1 MGNNDTTSSSR
12 RSFLQM
18 SAAGAIA
25 LPVVLAGCAKAAA
38 PKVAPS
44 EAAGGKLPDSIAA
57 LQSVASR
64 VVPITVAER
73 QGRLANAQRLMAENK
88 IDAIFVGSGTTLN
101 YFIGMRWG
109 NSERLTG
116 MILPKSGDPIYVTPE
131 FERARTLEQVKFG
144 HDVRAWE
151 EHEDPYQRV
160 AQVMADLKISTGTL
174 GIEETVPFF
183 RAKGIADALPNMTIV
198 DARPVTA
205 GCRSIKSPA
214 ELALMQLANDTTLA
228 VYEAVWKA
236 LQPGMTQT
244 DVTVLLA
251 AAYGRTGLTGGASVN
266 VGKYTALPHGSIEP
280 QHIADGT
287 AIVLDGGCKADGYTS
302 DITRTVVLGTPS
314 DKIRKV
320 FKIVHKAQTDAL
332 ATARPGVSMESVDA
346 VARKVVAD
354 AGYGPDYTYF
364 GHRLGHGIGMDMHE
378 WNYLVRGNERLLA
391 PGMTFSNEPGI
402 YIPDEFGVRLE
413 DCMYITED
421 GARLFTPQSPSID
434 QPFG

>member
-1 MGNNDTTSSSR
+1 
-12 RSFLQM
+12 M
-18 SAAGAIA
+18 SAAGAVA
-25 LPVVLAGCAKAAA
+25 LPVVLAGCAKASSPAA
-38 PKVAPS
+38 PS
-44 EAAGGKLPDSIAA
+44 IEAAGGKLPDSIAA
-57 LQSVASR
+57 LQSAASR
-64 VVPITVAER
+64 VVPITLTER
-73 QGRLANAQRLMAENK
+73 QGRLAKAQRLMAEHK
-88 IDAIFVGSGTTLN
+88 IDAILVGGGTTLD

-109 NSERLTG
+109 NSERLTC
-116 MILPKSGDPIYVTPE
+116 MILPKSGDPVYVTPE

-144 HDVRAWE
+144 HDVRAWD

-160 AQVMADLKISTGTL
+160 AQVMADLHIATGTL

-183 RAKGIADALPNMTIV
+183 RSRGIADALPNMTIV

-236 LQPGMTQT
+236 LQPGMTQQ
-244 DVTVLLA
+244 DVSALIA
-251 AAYGRTGLTGGASVN
+251 AAYARTGLVGGASVN

-280 QHIADGT
+280 QHLTDGT
-287 AIVLDGGCKADGYTS
+287 VVMLDGGCKAGGYTS
-302 DITRTVVLGTPS
+302 DITRTLVLGTPS

-320 FKIVHKAQTDAL
+320 FDIVHKAQSGAL
-332 ATARPGVSMESVDA
+332 AAARPGVSMESLDA
-346 VARKVVAD
+346 VARKVVVD

-391 PGMTFSNEPGI
+391 PNMTFSNEPGI